1 MIKSKTNVSLEIDEA
16 IKEYLNVLHQNVNF
30 TIHKTKQLEQDI
42 TDKLYEV
49 NSMIQDYNENCGF
62 IRENIEEANEML
74 GGHISD
80 FSNALFEK
88 QTTLSEEAYE
98 SLDEWIK
105 DWEEFN
111 SGLTDLDWIT
121 NAEEVDQEDSVFCQN
136 TEDSLKEL
144 ERHICYNQPSHSI
157 NVEDKEEETV

>member
-1 MIKSKTNVSLEIDEA
+1 MIKSKTNVSLEIDEE

-30 TIHKTKQLEQDI
+30 TIHKTNQLEQDI

-80 FSNALFEK
+80 FSNALYDREAS
-88 QTTLSEEAYE
+88 LNEESYE
-98 SLDEWIK
+98 DLHSWIS
-105 DWEEFN
+105 DWEDFN
-111 SGLTDLDWIT
+111 YILKNLDWIT